1 MAGLQPLEG
10 QPVHTFRLIAI
21 AIAIQDAKFSAPT
34 VAPLV
39 SAPRSP
45 VVIGFT
51 LASVG

>member
-10 QPVHTFRLIAI
+10 QPVHTFRLI